1 MTEVYLILY
10 NTWKID
16 DASFKYVSYFIT
28 LSNFRTFLLF
38 VDSICFCF
46 IFLYFL
52 GILKSLCADKSYST
66 LELLDAQINLK
77 TGI

>member
-1 MTEVYLILY
+1 MTKIYLILY

-16 DASFKYVSYFIT
+16 DANFKYVSYLISS
-28 LSNFRTFLLF
+28 SNFRTFLLF

-52 GILKSLCADKSYST
+52 GIFKSLCADKSYST
-66 LELLDAQINLK
+66 LGLSDAQINLK